1 MRVVFMGTPDFA
13 VPSLRATV
21 EAGHDVALV
30 VTQPDRPAGRGHQ
43 LQPPPVKTLAQE
55 LGLNIAQPETVN
67 ALEFIEQLQAIAPDV
82 VVVVAFGQILSKGVL
97 DVPKLGC
104 VNVHASLL
112 PKYRG
117 AAPIQHALMNG
128 ETVTGITTLYMTEQ
142 LDAGDVLLQKRI
154 AILPDDTYGTLYNK
168 LAVLGAETLVETLA
182 RLERG
187 ETHGIPQN
195 HAEATRAPSLK
206 KDAGRIDWQQSATAI
221 VNLVRATNPRPGA
234 FTTIE
239 GKTLKIWRAS
249 VVPPG
254 SERKESPGQVRE
266 VRPHEGIVVN
276 AGEGAVL
283 VLEVQAENRRR
294 MSAAEWLRGN
304 PLREGA
310 RLGA

>member
-21 EAGHDVALV
+21 EAGHEVTLV

-43 LQPPPVKTLAQE
+43 LQPPPVKALAQE

-67 ALEFIEQLQAIAPDV
+67 TLEFLEQLQSIAPDV

-97 DVPKLGC
+97 DAPKLGC

-117 AAPIQHALMNG
+117 AAPIQHTLMNG

-154 AILPDDTYGTLYNK
+154 AILPEDTYGTLYNK
-168 LAVLGAETLVETLA
+168 LAVLGAETLVETAA

-187 ETHGIPQN
+187 ETQGIPQN

-206 KDAGRIDWQQSATAI
+206 KDAGQIDWQQSATAI

-249 VVPPG
+249 VVPPV
-254 SERKESPGQVRE
+254 SDRKEPPGQVRE
-266 VRPHEGIVVN
+266 VRPHEGIVMN

-304 PLREGA
+304 PLREGE
-310 RLGA
+310 RLGT

>member
-13 VPSLRATV
+13 TPSLRATV
-21 EAGHDVALV
+21 EAWHEVALV

-43 LQPPPVKTLAQE
+43 LQQPPVKVLAQE
-55 LGLNIAQPETVN
+55 LGLNIAQPETAN
-67 ALEFIEQLQAIAPDV
+67 TPEFLEQLRTIAPDV
-82 VVVVAFGQILSKGVL
+82 VVVVAFGQILSKDVL
-97 DVPKLGC
+97 DAPKLGC

-154 AILPDDTYGTLYNK
+154 AILPEDTYGTLYNK

-187 ETHGIPQN
+187 ETQGIPQN

-206 KDAGRIDWQQSATAI
+206 KDAGQIDWQQSATAI

-234 FTTIE
+234 FTTIA

-249 VVPPG
+249 VVPPV
-254 SERKESPGQVRE
+254 SDRKESPGQVRE

-294 MSAAEWLRGN
+294 LSAAEWLRGN
-304 PLREGA
+304 PLREGE
-310 RLGA
+310 RWGA